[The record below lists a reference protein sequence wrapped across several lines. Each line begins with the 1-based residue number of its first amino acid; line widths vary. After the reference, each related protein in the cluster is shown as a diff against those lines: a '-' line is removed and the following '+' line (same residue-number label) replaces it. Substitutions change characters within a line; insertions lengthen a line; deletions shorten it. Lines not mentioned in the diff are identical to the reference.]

1 MERVV
6 FGEFGF
12 IIGRL
17 VEDGCVVLVDD
28 DGLGVG
34 EDGGDGEVFGVF
46 DVYEEG
52 VGSGYKGLNV
62 VLVLVVMWLSRIFCW

>member
-6 FGEFGF
+6 FSEFGF
-12 IIGRL
+12 VIGGL
-17 VEDGCVVLVDD
+17 VEDGGVFLVDD

-34 EDGGDGEVFGVF
+34 EDGGDGEVVGVF

-52 VGSGYKGLNV
+52 VGGGYKGLDGD
-62 VLVLVVMWLSRIFCW
+62 C